1 MRRELTFYNQIDYP
15 FEAYQ
20 VLCWLGDSEDGVRF
34 EEFKNAIFRKF
45 GLDSEHVQKCMA
57 LVSDVLQQAEQKFA
71 DRMEDIGELFGKIE
85 NQMIPADLVVGWTY
99 MMTPDLRVYEDST
112 GIKQDYERMTPAERD
127 ACFFKELVQEMEE
140 KEFDRL
146 VGCEM
151 RGVIV
156 SEAER
161 IRNIFS
167 YIQSMEIK
175 QESKLYIQELY
186 LKREEYHDRMT
197 AFVDEAILL
206 LKEFEGRMLEL
217 CVAWSEYWKKVIDA
231 EEFFGKLEDVLELED
246 NMMTDG
252 FCVMPSVFQC
262 AAMWISANGGLI
274 PSRKVYMTTCRIG
287 VMLMG
292 EFDWNTQ
299 AKEEY
304 ILDEI
309 VPVLKVLGDKSK
321 AEILLYIKDRPAY
334 GSEIAKQFSLTTATV
349 SHHMNKLLQ
358 LRLIQAELRDGRVYY
373 QARKEVLQ
381 ELFENAKK
389 LFE

>member
-1 MRRELTFYNQIDYP
+1 MKREITFYNQIDYP

-20 VLCWLGDSEDGVRF
+20 VLCWLGNAKDGVRF
-34 EEFKNAIFRKF
+34 EEFKNSIFRKF
-45 GLDSEHVQKCMA
+45 GMDSEHVKSCIA
-57 LVSDVLQQAEQKFA
+57 LTSDVLEQAEQAFA
-71 DRMEDIGELFGKIE
+71 NRMEEIKELFGEIE
-85 NQMIPADLVVGWTY
+85 NQIIPAELVMCWIY
-99 MMTPDLRVYEDST
+99 MMTPELRTFEDST
-112 GIKQDYERMTPAERD
+112 GIRQDYERMTPAERD
-127 ACFFKELVQEMEE
+127 ASFFKELVHEMEE
-140 KEFDRL
+140 EEFDRL

-151 RGVIV
+151 RGANVP
-156 SEAER
+156 EAER

-175 QESKLYIQELY
+175 QESKLRIQELY
-186 LKREEYHDRMT
+186 LKRDEYHARMT
-197 AFVDEAILL
+197 AFVDETILF

-217 CVAWSEYWKKVIDA
+217 CTEWGEYWKTVIDA
-231 EEFFGKLEDVLELED
+231 DEFFGKLEGVLELED
-246 NMMTDG
+246 DMLLDG

-262 AAMWISANGGLI
+262 AAMWITANGGLI
-274 PSRKVYMTTCRIG
+274 SNRNVYMTTCRIG

-292 EFDWNTQ
+292 DFDWNTP
-299 AKEEY
+299 AKEAY
-304 ILDEI
+304 VLDEV
-309 VPVLKVLGDKSK
+309 VPIFKALGDKSK

>member
-1 MRRELTFYNQIDYP
+1 MRREITFYNQIDYP

-20 VLCWLGDSEDGVRF
+20 VLCWLGDARDGARF
-34 EEFKNAIFRKF
+34 EEFKNTILRKF
-45 GLDSEHVQKCMA
+45 GLDSEHVKNCMA

-71 DRMEDIGELFGKIE
+71 DRMEDIEELFGKIE
-85 NQMIPADLVVGWTY
+85 NQMIPADLVMGWTY
-99 MMTPDLRVYEDST
+99 MMTPDLRIYEDST

-146 VGCEM
+146 VGCGM
-151 RGVIV
+151 RGVNV
-156 SEAER
+156 SDAER

-167 YIQSMEIK
+167 YIQDMDIK
-175 QESKLYIQELY
+175 QESKLRIQELY
-186 LKREEYHDRMT
+186 LKREEYHDRIT
-197 AFVDEAILL
+197 AFVDDVILF
-206 LKEFEGRMLEL
+206 LKQFEDRMLEL
-217 CVAWSEYWKKVIDA
+217 SVEWGDYWKAVINA
-231 EEFFGKLEDVLELED
+231 GEFFGKLESVVELED
-246 NMMTDG
+246 HMLADG
-252 FCVMPSVFQC
+252 FCVMPSIFQC
-262 AAMWISANGGLI
+262 AAMWMVVNGGLI
-274 PSRKVYMTTCRIG
+274 PKEQPYMTTCRIG

-292 EFDWNTQ
+292 DFDWNTQ

-304 ILDEI
+304 VLDEA
-309 VPVLKVLGDKSK
+309 VPIFKVLGDKSK

-381 ELFENAKK
+381 ELFENARK